1 MHEASLGIIIK
12 IWGEP
17 NYLYVCQSVS
27 WLTSLLKLDKSRD
40 ISCSGWDV
48 VLKFLGD
55 IPGMFIHY
63 FQIIINFVYVC
74 QSVSWLTSLL
84 KLDKYR
90 DISCSWWN
98 IFLNFFGHIPEM
110 FVHLFW
116 ILRNFLYVCQ
126 SISWLTNLLK
136 LGQYGD
142 ISCPGWDIFLKYFG
156 DISGIFWQY
165 FQINANC
172 LYVCQSVSW
181 LTSLE
186 ILNKCRDISCS
197 ERDIF
202 LTFV

>member
-1 MHEASLGIIIK
+1 
-12 IWGEP
+12 
-17 NYLYVCQSVS
+17 
-27 WLTSLLKLDKSRD
+27 
-40 ISCSGWDV
+40 
-48 VLKFLGD
+48 
-55 IPGMFIHY
+55 
-63 FQIIINFVYVC
+63 
-74 QSVSWLTSLL
+74 
-84 KLDKYR
+84 
-90 DISCSWWN
+90 
-98 IFLNFFGHIPEM
+98 M
-110 FVHLFW
+110 FVHFFW
-116 ILRNFLYVCQ
+116 ILTNFLYVCQ

-181 LTSLE
+181 LTSLQ

-202 LTFV
+202 LKFVWDIFGMFALISAYFWDQNHNFLIYLTRMPPCWVCKLGFKRSLTLIL